1 MRFTPNFSSGS
12 KLAFLVATVFMLA
25 GCPKPA
31 LYREPIVRYQQAST
45 VVIEGART
53 EYGLANNREYDSLLN
68 AHLAKRERISLSEI
82 DKGDWRVIS
91 ADALAVRMSALDA
104 LTKHGKLLL
113 ALASSDAPDR
123 AKDAANSLDD
133 AVKGLRSSLNNNSAP
148 DTVDA
153 KATAF
158 AGVVAEVTKLTLEAK
173 IQKALDSAIKSSE
186 SAVEGLIVSIKD
198 DMANLYERR
207 RNSLSS
213 SRKSAVDAYNLE
225 LTQKIPDAEKL
236 KKNISGIKKA
246 EEDWDGLQLM
256 LGAGPG
262 LDAMLQ
268 AHQELVVYAKSPKNP
283 QDFSELVEAVDAF
296 VSSATA
302 IADSIKVLRSGKE

>member
-1 MRFTPNFSSGS
+1 
-12 KLAFLVATVFMLA
+12 
-25 GCPKPA
+25 
-31 LYREPIVRYQQAST
+31 
-45 VVIEGART
+45 
-53 EYGLANNREYDSLLN
+53 
-68 AHLAKRERISLSEI
+68 
-82 DKGDWRVIS
+82 
-91 ADALAVRMSALDA
+91 MSALDA

-133 AVKGLRSSLNNNSAP
+133 AVKGLRLSLNNNTAP

-207 RNSLSS
+207 RNSLSL

-296 VSSATA
+296 VSSATV
-302 IADSIKVLRSGKE
+302 IADSIKVLRSGKA